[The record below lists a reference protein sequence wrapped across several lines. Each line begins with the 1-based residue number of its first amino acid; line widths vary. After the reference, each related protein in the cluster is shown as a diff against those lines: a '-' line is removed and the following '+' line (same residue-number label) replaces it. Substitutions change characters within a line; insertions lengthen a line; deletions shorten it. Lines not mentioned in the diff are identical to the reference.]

1 MKGGE
6 QLADGDIFNIHWVKG
21 WISTTRRFFEGDQ
34 KLERS
39 AYLSTRKMFGQG
51 EGGAF
56 GPVVSLLVDHV
67 MRRRAISDW
76 GTIDRAEFDTIRL
89 QFDDEKS
96 RIMVDLVESQ
106 AAWLDDI
113 VPGQDVTR
121 EDLLLLCGQRLLA
134 DVVECVA
141 TAPEAADKVLSRGG
155 RYRMSPALIMRRQ
168 IDARDRLRATDELRR
183 VAAEQLGIRLPKK
196 SRESGP
202 HGSVRVDQRALV
214 SEPFVLDVDGSAH
227 AAD

>member
-1 MKGGE
+1 M
-6 QLADGDIFNIHWVKG
+6 ADGDIFDIHWVKG

-39 AYLSTRKMFGQG
+39 AFLSTRKMFGQG

-56 GPVVSLLVDHV
+56 GPVVNLLVDHV
-67 MRRRAISDW
+67 IQRREVNDW
-76 GTIDRAEFDTIRL
+76 GSIDRAELNAIRFE
-89 QFDDEKS
+89 FDDEKS
-96 RIMVDLVESQ
+96 RIMVGLVESQ
-106 AAWLDDI
+106 VAWLDDI
-113 VPGQDVTR
+113 DWGQDVTR
-121 EDLLLLCGQRLLA
+121 EELLLRCGQRLLA

-155 RYRMSPALIMRRQ
+155 RHRMSPALIMRRQ
-168 IDARDRLRATDELRR
+168 EEARARLRATNELRR

-202 HGSVRVDQRALV
+202 HGAVRVDQRALV
-214 SEPFVLDVDGSAH
+214 SEPFVLDLDGSAH